1 MNLVSD
7 VVPAKVVRS
16 GSQTA
21 EMTAPQSLKVQTTG
35 PNAAMWF
42 EDGPA
47 QGKRWNV
54 TVWVR
59 VVEYDA

>member
-1 MNLVSD
+1 MYIVSE
-7 VVPAKVVRS
+7 VVPAKVLRS
-16 GSQTA
+16 GSQTV
-21 EMTAPQSLKVQTTG
+21 EMTAPQALKVQITG

-42 EDGPA
+42 EEGPV

-59 VVEYDA
+59 IEEYDA

>member
-1 MNLVSD
+1 MDIVSE
-7 VVPAKVVRS
+7 VVPARILRS

-21 EMTAPQSLKVQTTG
+21 EMTAPQALKVQTTG

-42 EDGPA
+42 EGGPA

-59 VVEYDA
+59 VEEYDA